1 MCTKWDESA
10 MHEETPKEV
19 SMLRLNT
26 AFFSLVFLLSSG
38 YAHASVMVRPGQ
50 CIIVGTTEVCASLPT
65 PEQCTQAIHRP
76 SNGQVNLNTEHAFIC
91 RYAMHPNQEVPN
103 LKTYALIRTT
113 TNDLGRKN
121 ETMIKS
127 YGISDKA
134 GCEAEADKRN
144 QK

>member
-1 MCTKWDESA
+1 M
-10 MHEETPKEV
+10 
-19 SMLRLNT
+19 
-26 AFFSLVFLLSSG
+26 LVFNTVVLGLFLILSSG

-65 PEQCTQAIHRP
+65 PEQCTP
-76 SNGQVNLNTEHAFIC
+76 TSSGQVNINTEHSFIC

-113 TNDLGRKN
+113 TNDLGRKDEMMVKN
-121 ETMIKS
+121 

>member
-1 MCTKWDESA
+1 M
-10 MHEETPKEV
+10 
-19 SMLRLNT
+19 
-26 AFFSLVFLLSSG
+26 LVFNTVFLSLFLILSSG

-50 CIIVGTTEVCASLPT
+50 CIIVGTTEVCATLPT
-65 PEQCTQAIHRP
+65 PEQCTQ
-76 SNGQVNLNTEHAFIC
+76 SNNGQVNINTEHSFIC

-113 TNDLGRKN
+113 TNDLGRKDELMVKN
-121 ETMIKS
+121 